1 MTQNQISS
9 ISEFLLHAGT
19 DYRVFDMGRG
29 IRPVTSQCFLDW
41 ENAKTPPSHPRAGH
55 AWIGIVFWDKSRS
68 QHQYIWFIKLPVDE
82 QGLLV
87 SAARNQFLQI
97 IVDALGTQLENAEQK
112 NGQLPE
118 NPYTFVP
125 NQQQLADFN
134 SHSRKTLGLG
144 TSHFYAAT
152 LEYLRAPMVID
163 WQTLALQG
171 FADVV
176 ANLEQDDIES
186 SINQHFSV
194 FPQAVQNALL
204 TSMENTRL
212 SDETMATIEQWLL
225 QDSTDVV
232 RWVHG
237 LRALCAMQSETKVI
251 DLVSQALT
259 LEISNNTDCLA
270 VVSGR
275 LWSSL
280 LTDKNLISF
289 MHKAAIA
296 DPSFNFFQ
304 AMFGDLVRIPS
315 MRNAM
320 LTLLR
325 EPEKSPELTQAVGSL
340 FSQPTQSQ

>member
-1 MTQNQISS
+1 MTQNQIST

-29 IRPVTSQCFLDW
+29 IRPISSQCFLDW
-41 ENAKTPPSHPRAGH
+41 ETAKSPPIHPRAGH

-87 SAARNQFLQI
+87 AASRNQFLQI
-97 IVDALGTQLENAEQK
+97 IVEALGTQLENAEKK
-112 NGQLPE
+112 NGQLPD

-144 TSHFYAAT
+144 TSSYYAAT
-152 LEYLRAPMVID
+152 LDYLRSPMVID

-176 ANLEQDDIES
+176 ANMPQDDIAQT
-186 SINQHFSV
+186 INQHFSV

-204 TSMENTRL
+204 TSMENTNL
-212 SDETMATIEQWLL
+212 SDDTMVTIESWLL
-225 QDSTDVV
+225 ADKTDIT

-237 LRALCAMQSETKVI
+237 LRSLCVMQSEARVI
-251 DLVSQALT
+251 KLVSQALT
-259 LEISNNTDCLA
+259 FDVSDNTDCLA
-270 VVSGR
+270 VISGR
-275 LWSSL
+275 LWLSL
-280 LTDKNLISF
+280 LSENNLMSF

-296 DPSFNFFQ
+296 DPTFGFFQ

-315 MRNAM
+315 MRHAM
-320 LTLLR
+320 LSLLR
-325 EPEKSPELTQAVGSL
+325 EPEKSPQLTQAVGSL
-340 FSQPTQSQ
+340 FSNSAQSK

>member
-1 MTQNQISS
+1 MTQNQIST

-19 DYRVFDMGRG
+19 DYRVFDMGRS
-29 IRPVTSQCFLDW
+29 IRPISSQCFLDW
-41 ENAKTPPSHPRAGH
+41 ETAKAPPIHPRAGH

-87 SAARNQFLQI
+87 AASRNQFLQI
-97 IVDALGTQLENAEQK
+97 IVEALGTQLENAEKK
-112 NGQLPE
+112 NGQLPD

-144 TSHFYAAT
+144 TSSYYAAT
-152 LEYLRAPMVID
+152 VDYLRSPMVID

-176 ANLEQDDIES
+176 ANMPQDDIAQT
-186 SINQHFSV
+186 INQHFSV

-204 TSMENTRL
+204 TSMENTNL
-212 SDETMATIEQWLL
+212 SDDTMATIESWLL
-225 QDSTDVV
+225 ADKTDIT

-237 LRALCAMQSETKVI
+237 LRALCAMQSEARVI
-251 DLVSQALT
+251 KLVSQALT
-259 LEISNNTDCLA
+259 FDVSDNTDCLA
-270 VVSGR
+270 VISGR
-275 LWSSL
+275 LWLSL
-280 LTDKNLISF
+280 LSENNLMNF

-296 DPSFNFFQ
+296 DPTFGFFQ
-304 AMFGDLVRIPS
+304 GMFGDLVRIPS
-315 MRNAM
+315 MRHAM
-320 LTLLR
+320 LSLLR
-325 EPEKSPELTQAVGSL
+325 EPEKSPQLTQAVGSL
-340 FSQPTQSQ
+340 FSNSTQSK